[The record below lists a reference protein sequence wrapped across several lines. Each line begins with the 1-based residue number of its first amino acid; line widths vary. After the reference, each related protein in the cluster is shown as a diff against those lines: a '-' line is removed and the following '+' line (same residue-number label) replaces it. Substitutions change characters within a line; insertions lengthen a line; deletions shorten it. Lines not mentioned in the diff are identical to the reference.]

1 GDFKSQK
8 EAVWAITNYTSGG
21 TVEQIIMIVQAGVLK
36 PLCDL
41 MVVKEAKV
49 VLVIL
54 DAIGNLLLAGEKLN
68 QVDVVSLMIEECG
81 GLDKLEGL
89 QQHENEQVYQAALK
103 LIEKFFSGE
112 EDEDDTVAPDSTTG
126 VYEFSAQ
133 AAVPQG
139 GFSF

>member
-1 GDFKSQK
+1 
-8 EAVWAITNYTSGG
+8 
-21 TVEQIIMIVQAGVLK
+21 
-36 PLCDL
+36 
-41 MVVKEAKV
+41 
-49 VLVIL
+49 
-54 DAIGNLLLAGEKLN
+54 AGEKLN